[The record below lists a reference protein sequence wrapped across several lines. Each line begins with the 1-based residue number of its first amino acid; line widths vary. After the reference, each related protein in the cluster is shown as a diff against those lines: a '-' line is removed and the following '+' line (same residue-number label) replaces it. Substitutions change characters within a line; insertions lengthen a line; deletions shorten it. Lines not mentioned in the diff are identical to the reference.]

1 MDTLE
6 SFLLTECFNG
16 EKEVEET
23 SQLNV
28 SQLTTLNSQNN
39 MSQWLGGSFPGFGKK
54 TRVSILNSC
63 FFFMGKDD

>member
-39 MSQWLGGSFPGFGKK
+39 MSQWLGGSFQGLGKK
-54 TRVSILNSC
+54 NQGFDSQQL
-63 FFFMGKDD
+63 FFFNGKR